1 MKKTDEIRNTDR
13 MIARRLQSGLPQAPE
28 NEWFTRRVMNC
39 LPEKRHNR
47 AAILVQWICYL
58 LSLGALGTGAWLTID
73 NIIVNGVSVISLVF
87 LALIPV
93 LAIFCTGV
101 MAAPAV
107 RKVFEGE
114 QNIFR

>member
-1 MKKTDEIRNTDR
+1 MSNLKVSTKQGYNGIT
-13 MIARRLQSGLPQAPE
+13 MG
-28 NEWFTRRVMNC
+28 
-39 LPEKRHNR
+39 
-47 AAILVQWICYL
+47 
-58 LSLGALGTGAWLTID
+58 SLI
-73 NIIVNGVSVISLVF
+73 F

>member
-1 MKKTDEIRNTDR
+1 
-13 MIARRLQSGLPQAPE
+13 
-28 NEWFTRRVMNC
+28 MNR

-73 NIIVNGVSVISLVF
+73 NIIVNGVSVNSLVF

-107 RKVFEGE
+107 RKIFEGE